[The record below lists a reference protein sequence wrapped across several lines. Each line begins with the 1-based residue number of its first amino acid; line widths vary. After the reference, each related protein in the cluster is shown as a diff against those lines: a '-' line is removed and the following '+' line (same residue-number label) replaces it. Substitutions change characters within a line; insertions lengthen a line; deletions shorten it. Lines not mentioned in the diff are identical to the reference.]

1 MSKDKESDID
11 ILRHILK
18 YIDEID
24 EAIKHFGK
32 SYETFKKSS
41 IFHNAVS
48 MEIQQIGELSK
59 NLSEEIKASHTNIP
73 WSVIRGMRNLFAHN
87 YHRMDLKQIWDTAVD
102 DIPVLRKFCEDIVN
116 Q

>member
-1 MSKDKESDID
+1 MNKDKESDID

-24 EAIKHFGK
+24 EAIKHFCK

-48 MEIQQIGELSK
+48 MESNK
-59 NLSEEIKASHTNIP
+59 
-73 WSVIRGMRNLFAHN
+73 
-87 YHRMDLKQIWDTAVD
+87 
-102 DIPVLRKFCEDIVN
+102 
-116 Q
+116 